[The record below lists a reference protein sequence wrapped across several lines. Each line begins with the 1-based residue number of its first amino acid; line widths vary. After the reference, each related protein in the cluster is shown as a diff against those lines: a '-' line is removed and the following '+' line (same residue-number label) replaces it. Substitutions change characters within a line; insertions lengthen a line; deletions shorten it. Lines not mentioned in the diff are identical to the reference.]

1 MGGLVAELNGYRGAV
16 RERLRTARRTR
27 PQPTRPVGLC
37 ADHAPVA
44 NLPTTISMIA
54 AAMTV
59 ALSEPPAARLGAR
72 ILLLPEEI

>member
-1 MGGLVAELNGYRGAV
+1 M
-16 RERLRTARRTR
+16 
-27 PQPTRPVGLC
+27 RPVGLC

-72 ILLLPEEI
+72 TPLLPEEI

>member
-1 MGGLVAELNGYRGAV
+1 M
-16 RERLRTARRTR
+16 R
-27 PQPTRPVGLC
+27 PWQTCQPRF
-37 ADHAPVA
+37 
-44 NLPTTISMIA
+44 SMIA